1 MTTRGLF
8 SLLFWTFAY
17 LFLQVFVF
25 RNLVLFHYGFCFV
38 YVACTLQRSFETS
51 TVALLF
57 LAFFT
62 GIVVDVFYNTLG
74 LHAASTVLM
83 AYARPFILRLLTP
96 VRGYEERLGPTI
108 TEMGLRWFVSYVL
121 VMTLLHH
128 SVLFLLEA
136 SSLSLLVP
144 TLGKIGAS
152 VLYTTFV
159 VTLIQFFQGD

>member
-1 MTTRGLF
+1 MNTRSLF

-17 LFLQVFVF
+17 LFFQIFVF

-38 YVACTLQRSFETS
+38 YVAATLQRSFETP
-51 TVALLF
+51 TVTLLF
-57 LAFFT
+57 VAFLT
-62 GIVVDVFYNTLG
+62 GILVDVFYNTLG

-83 AYARPFILRLLTP
+83 AYARPLVLRLLTP
-96 VRGYEERLGPTI
+96 ARGYDER
-108 TEMGLRWFVSYVL
+108 TEPSIADMGLRWFISYVFVL
-121 VMTLLHH
+121 TLLHH

-136 SSLSLLVP
+136 SSLQLLVP

-159 VTLIQFFQGD
+159 VTLIQYFQGE